1 MNSATVGER
10 GQVTIAKALR
20 EAYGLTK
27 GVKVDFIPQ
36 GTGILVQKQPVEDR
50 LRKCVGIIKHIKS
63 TDEYM
68 EEIRGR

>member
-1 MNSATVGER
+1 MDSATVGER
-10 GQVTIAKALR
+10 GQVTIPKALC
-20 EAYGLTK
+20 EAYGLTR

-50 LRKCVGIIKHIKS
+50 LRKYVGITKHVKS

-68 EEIRGR
+68 EEVKGW